1 MTLCPENLKYMR
13 SHEWVRIESNGEAV
27 VGISDHAQASLGD
40 IVFVELP
47 EVGAIVHLKNE
58 IAVVESVKAASDVY
72 SPVSGEITAINEELL
87 ESPEM
92 VNKVPYD
99 GGWFFKIKLSDEAEL
114 DDLMDAESYSEFCI
128 DS

>member
-1 MTLCPENLKYMR
+1 MTSYPENLKYMR
-13 SHEWVRIESNGEAV
+13 SHEWVRVESNGEAV
-27 VGISDHAQASLGD
+27 VGISDHAQAALGD

-47 EVGAIVHLKNE
+47 EVGTIVHLRNE

-99 GGWFFKIKLSDEAEL
+99 GGWFFKIKLSNEAEL
-114 DDLMDAESYSEFCI
+114 DDLMDAESYSEFCN

>member
-1 MTLCPENLKYMR
+1 MTSCPENLKYMR
-13 SHEWVRIESNGEAV
+13 SHEWVRVESNGEAV
-27 VGISDHAQASLGD
+27 VGISDHAQAALGD

-47 EVGAIVHLKNE
+47 EVGTIVHLKNE

-87 ESPEM
+87 ETPEI

-99 GGWFFKIKLSDEAEL
+99 GGWFFRIQLSDEAEL
-114 DDLMDAESYSEFCI
+114 DDLMDAETYQDFC
-128 DS
+128 DES

>member
-1 MTLCPENLKYMR
+1 VTSYPENLKYMR
-13 SHEWVRIESNGEAV
+13 SHEWVRVESNGEAV
-27 VGISDHAQASLGD
+27 VGISDHAQAALGD

-47 EVGAIVHLKNE
+47 EVGTIVHLRNE

-87 ESPEM
+87 ETPEM

-99 GGWFFKIKLSDEAEL
+99 GGWFYRIQLSDETEL
-114 DDLMDAESYSEFCI
+114 DDLMDAETYSDFC
-128 DS
+128 DEN

>member
-1 MTLCPENLKYMR
+1 MTSYPENLKYMR
-13 SHEWVRIESNGEAV
+13 SHEWVRVESNGEAV
-27 VGISDHAQASLGD
+27 VGISDHAQAALGD

-47 EVGAIVHLKNE
+47 EVGTIVHLRNE

-87 ESPEM
+87 ETPEM

-99 GGWFFKIKLSDEAEL
+99 GGWFCRIQLSDETEL
-114 DDLMDAESYSEFCI
+114 DDLMDAETYSDFC
-128 DS
+128 DEN

>member
-1 MTLCPENLKYMR
+1 MTSCPENLKYMR
-13 SHEWVRIESNGEAV
+13 SHEWVRLESNGEAV

-40 IVFVELP
+40 IVFIELP

-72 SPVSGEITAINEELL
+72 SPVSGEITAVNEELL
-87 ESPEM
+87 EAPEM

-99 GGWFFKIKLSDEAEL
+99 GGWFFRIKLSDEAEL
-114 DDLMDAESYSEFCI
+114 EELMDAESYSEFC
-128 DS
+128 DES

>member
-1 MTLCPENLKYMR
+1 MTSCPENLKYMR
-13 SHEWVRIESNGEAV
+13 SHEWVRVESNGEAV

-72 SPVSGEITAINEELL
+72 SPLSGEITAINEELL
-87 ESPEM
+87 EAPEL

-99 GGWFFKIKLSDEAEL
+99 GGWFFRIKLSDEAEL
-114 DDLMDAESYSEFCI
+114 DDLMDAESYSEFC
-128 DS
+128 DES

>member
-1 MTLCPENLKYMR
+1 MR

-99 GGWFFKIKLSDEAEL
+99 GGWFFKIKLSNEAEL
-114 DDLMDAESYSEFCI
+114 DDLMDAESYSEFCN

>member
-1 MTLCPENLKYMR
+1 MTSYPENLKYMR
-13 SHEWVRIESNGEAV
+13 SHEWVRVESNGEAV
-27 VGISDHAQASLGD
+27 VGISDHAQAALGD

-47 EVGAIVHLKNE
+47 EVGTIVHLRNE

-87 ESPEM
+87 ETPEM

-99 GGWFFKIKLSDEAEL
+99 GGWFYRIQLSDETEL
-114 DDLMDAESYSEFCI
+114 DDLMDAETYSDFC
-128 DS
+128 DEN

>member
-1 MTLCPENLKYMR
+1 MTSCPENLKYMR
-13 SHEWVRIESNGEAV
+13 SHEWVRVESNGEAV

-40 IVFVELP
+40 IVFIELP

-87 ESPEM
+87 EAPEI

-114 DDLMDAESYSEFCI
+114 DDLMDAESYSEFCD

>member
-1 MTLCPENLKYMR
+1 MTSCPENLKYMR
-13 SHEWVRIESNGEAV
+13 SHEWVRVESNGEAV

-40 IVFVELP
+40 IVFIELP

-72 SPVSGEITAINEELL
+72 SPVSGEITAVNEELL
-87 ESPEM
+87 EAPEM

-99 GGWFFKIKLSDEAEL
+99 GGWFFRIKLSDEAEL
-114 DDLMDAESYSEFCI
+114 EDLMDAESYSEFC
-128 DS
+128 DES

>member
-13 SHEWVRIESNGEAV
+13 SHEWVRMESNGEAV

-72 SPVSGEITAINEELL
+72 SPVSGEIIAINEELL
-87 ESPEM
+87 EAPEI

-99 GGWFFKIKLSDEAEL
+99 GGWFFRIKLSDEAEL
-114 DDLMDAESYSEFCI
+114 DDLMDAESYSEFCD

>member
-1 MTLCPENLKYMR
+1 MR
-13 SHEWVRIESNGEAV
+13 SHEWVRVESNGEAV
-27 VGISDHAQASLGD
+27 VGICDHAQAALGD

-47 EVGAIVHLKNE
+47 EVGTIVHLRNE

-87 ESPEM
+87 ETPEM

-99 GGWFFKIKLSDEAEL
+99 GGWFYRIQLSDETEL
-114 DDLMDAESYSEFCI
+114 DDLMDAETYSDFC
-128 DS
+128 DEN

>member
-1 MTLCPENLKYMR
+1 MTSYPENLKYMR
-13 SHEWVRIESNGEAV
+13 SHEWVRVESNGEAV
-27 VGISDHAQASLGD
+27 VGISDHAQAELGD

-47 EVGAIVHLKNE
+47 EVGTIVHLRNE

-87 ESPEM
+87 ETPEM

-99 GGWFFKIKLSDEAEL
+99 GGWLYRIQLSDETEL
-114 DDLMDAESYSEFCI
+114 DDLMDAETYSDFC
-128 DS
+128 DEN

>member
-1 MTLCPENLKYMR
+1 MTSCPENLKYMR
-13 SHEWVRIESNGEAV
+13 SHEWVRVESNGEAV

-40 IVFVELP
+40 IVFIELP

-72 SPVSGEITAINEELL
+72 SPVSGEITAVNEELL
-87 ESPEM
+87 EAPEM

-99 GGWFFKIKLSDEAEL
+99 GGWFFRIKLSDEAEL
-114 DDLMDAESYSEFCI
+114 EELMDAESYSEFC
-128 DS
+128 DES

>member
-1 MTLCPENLKYMR
+1 MTSCPENLKYMR
-13 SHEWVRIESNGEAV
+13 SHEWVRVESNGEAV

-72 SPVSGEITAINEELL
+72 SPVSGEITVINEELI
-87 ESPEM
+87 EAPEL

-99 GGWFFKIKLSDEAEL
+99 GGWFFRIKLSDEAEL
-114 DDLMDAESYSEFCI
+114 DDLMDAESYSEFC
-128 DS
+128 DES

>member
-40 IVFVELP
+40 IVLVELP

-99 GGWFFKIKLSDEAEL
+99 GGWFFKIKLSDEVEL

>member
-99 GGWFFKIKLSDEAEL
+99 GGWFFKIKLSNEAEL
-114 DDLMDAESYSEFCI
+114 DDLMDAESYSEFCN

>member
-1 MTLCPENLKYMR
+1 MTSYPENLKYMR
-13 SHEWVRIESNGEAV
+13 SHEWVRVESKGEAV
-27 VGISDHAQASLGD
+27 VGISDHAQAALGD

-47 EVGAIVHLKNE
+47 EVGTIVHLRNE

-87 ESPEM
+87 ETPEM

-99 GGWFFKIKLSDEAEL
+99 GGWFYRIQLSDETEL
-114 DDLMDAESYSEFCI
+114 DDLMDAETYSDFC
-128 DS
+128 DEN

>member
-1 MTLCPENLKYMR
+1 MTSCPENLKYMR
-13 SHEWVRIESNGEAV
+13 SHEWVRVESNGEAV

-40 IVFVELP
+40 IVFIELP

-72 SPVSGEITAINEELL
+72 SPVSGEITAVNEELL
-87 ESPEM
+87 EAPEM

-99 GGWFFKIKLSDEAEL
+99 GGWFFRVKLSDEAEL
-114 DDLMDAESYSEFCI
+114 EDLMDAESYSEFC
-128 DS
+128 DES

>member
-1 MTLCPENLKYMR
+1 MTSCPENLKYMR
-13 SHEWVRIESNGEAV
+13 SHEWVRVESNGEAV

-72 SPVSGEITAINEELL
+72 SPVSGEITGINEELL
-87 ESPEM
+87 TAPEL

-99 GGWFFKIKLSDEAEL
+99 GGWFFRIKLSDEVEL
-114 DDLMDAESYSEFCI
+114 DNLMDAESYSEFC
-128 DS
+128 DES

>member
-1 MTLCPENLKYMR
+1 MTSCPENLKYMR
-13 SHEWVRIESNGEAV
+13 SHEWVRAESNGEAV

-72 SPVSGEITAINEELL
+72 SPLSGEITAINEELL
-87 ESPEM
+87 EAPEL

-99 GGWFFKIKLSDEAEL
+99 GGWFFRIKLSDEAEL
-114 DDLMDAESYSEFCI
+114 DDLMDAESYSEFC
-128 DS
+128 DES

>member
-99 GGWFFKIKLSDEAEL
+99 EGWFFKIKLSDEAEL
-114 DDLMDAESYSEFCI
+114 DDLMDAESYSEFCN